1 MNGVRSRRF
10 IVGKYTCTAE
20 FVTVRDQLLLV
31 YSLRRLDE
39 SIDES
44 LFLVILSTETM
55 SNK

>member
-1 MNGVRSRRF
+1 MNGVSSRRF

-31 YSLRRLDE
+31 YILRRLDE

-44 LFLVILSTETM
+44 LFLVILSTDTM